1 MKNLF
6 YNGAPV
12 KHAVDIFIKSNGAET
27 GPPLGTILGNLGV
40 NSAKFCKDFN
50 EFTKHLP
57 NYFVLKV
64 RILVFENRTFSFFVK
79 APSTSFI
86 LSSLKFEKSIKVKH
100 FDRMHTKSVFCIGL
114 NDLLKLSKFKFF
126 SFPTDKSLF
135 MI

>member
-57 NYFVLKV
+57 SYFVLKV

-86 LSSLKFEKSIKVKH
+86 LSSLKFEKAIKVKY
-100 FDRMHTKSVFCIGL
+100 FDRMHMRSVFCIRF

-126 SFPTDKSLF
+126 SIPADKSLF

>member
-1 MKNLF
+1 MSSGNLLK
-6 YNGAPV
+6 V
-12 KHAVDIFIKSNGAET
+12 IHIKRCFLLSNNAEP

-57 NYFVLKV
+57 SYFVLKV

-86 LSSLKFEKSIKVKH
+86 LSSLKFEKAIKVKY
-100 FDRMHTKSVFCIGL
+100 FDRMHMRSVFCIRF

-126 SFPTDKSLF
+126 SIPADKSLF